1 MHDPVPGCGGG
12 LITLRF
18 ECLRCGNCCNR
29 IRIDQFGIAQG
40 LSLLPGEEKLF
51 AAFPDAILPY
61 TAIRQPRSGKSRI
74 KIICYQMVQ
83 EPCPLYDP
91 DTKTCTQYEKRP
103 MVCREYPFSSG
114 GTSLEANCG
123 WKKAESIKYGETA
136 VIRGKEQEKGESEL
150 VSFFMG
156 LNLRMRRTGYTKLL
170 MFDIKLR
177 EWVQLD
183 AEVEVSGQSHN

>member
-1 MHDPVPGCGGG
+1 MPAEVQGRGGG
-12 LITLRF
+12 LVTLRF
-18 ECLRCGNCCNR
+18 ECLRCGQCCNR
-29 IRIDQFGIAQG
+29 IRIDHLGIAQG

-61 TAIRQPRSGKSRI
+61 TAIRKPRQGKSRI

-91 DTKTCTQYEKRP
+91 DTKTCTQYKKRP

-123 WKKAESIKYGETA
+123 WKKAEVIKYGETA
-136 VIRGKEQEKGESEL
+136 VIRGKEQIKGELEMTA
-150 VSFFMG
+150 FFKG
-156 LNLRMRRTGYTKLL
+156 LNQRMRRTGYTKLL
-170 MFDIKLR
+170 MFDINR
-177 EWVQLD
+177 HEWVQID
-183 AEVEVSGQSHN
+183 AEVEVIGC